1 MIFDFP
7 HEPTPLTLT
16 TPFEDWCDAVGTHPE
31 HPGAWTLYERN
42 LGVVDLHPTAS

>member
-7 HEPTPLTLT
+7 REPAPLTLT

-31 HPGAWTLYERN
+31 HPDAWSFYE
-42 LGVVDLHPTAS
+42 LSTGITDHTPAAS